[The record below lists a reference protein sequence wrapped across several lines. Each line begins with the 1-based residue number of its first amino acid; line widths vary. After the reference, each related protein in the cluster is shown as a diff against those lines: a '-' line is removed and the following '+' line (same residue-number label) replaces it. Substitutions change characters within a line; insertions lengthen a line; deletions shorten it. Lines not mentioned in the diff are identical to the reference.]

1 MGEGERE
8 REKAGGDGGASWHY
22 GRRSL
27 SFEGPG

>member
-1 MGEGERE
+1 MGEGE